1 MPGKHYNAHETERMR
16 ELHGAELAS
25 FWRRAIAFVIDFAL
39 AGLLFLLLFVGIL
52 YLSGGTP
59 HLRVSVAQPGG
70 ESPNNYRLTFFGNWW
85 SLVWLTLYFGLAT
98 YIGRGK
104 TPGKWLLGIR
114 VVSLVHERLGFW
126 HAVERALGYG
136 ASALEF
142 GFGFVQ
148 YFIHP
153 NRRTV
158 HDRIAETIVV
168 SDSPPRGVRAGVAAK
183 GARDEEMERRN
194 TERAPASSS
203 SAAFSSKSES
213 GT

>member
-1 MPGKHYNAHETERMR
+1 
-16 ELHGAELAS
+16 
-25 FWRRAIAFVIDFAL
+25 
-39 AGLLFLLLFVGIL
+39 VGIL
-52 YLSGGTP
+52 YVTGGAP
-59 HLRVSVAQPGG
+59 HFHVTVTQPGG
-70 ESPNNYRLTFFGNWW
+70 ESPNNYRFTFFGNWW

-104 TPGKWLLGIR
+104 TPGKWLMRIR
-114 VVSLVHERLGFW
+114 VVSLVHERLSFW

-148 YFIHP
+148 YFMHP

-168 SDSPPRGVRAGVAAK
+168 SDPPSRGVRAELPAK
-183 GARDEEMERRN
+183 GARDEQMGSRN
-194 TERAPASSS
+194 AERASASPSS
-203 SAAFSSKSES
+203 VAFPSKGES